1 MSLSRRMVIVLTSIG
16 IISGALLMAVNLLT
30 KDRIAYNKQKEI
42 EGAIIRVIPGT
53 RASQKIYEEKDFTV
67 YQGEDDQGNLLG
79 FAINTAAAGFQ
90 DKILYIFGLNTQLTR
105 INSLY
110 VLGQKETPGLGAK
123 ISDQRAFLQFWESKD
138 CDQPLSLRKPAV
150 EKEQLASSEV
160 NTVTGAT
167 VSSRAVLTSVNLALE
182 KIKKLKEEGKIN
194 IEGGHGG

>member
-1 MSLSRRMVIVLTSIG
+1 MVIVLTSIG

-123 ISDQRAFLQFWESKD
+123 ISDQKAFLQFWESKD